1 MAGAK
6 PGRTGA
12 GRRDSQIRPL
22 YLHAGGNKITTDTA
36 YRKTPSVKL
45 PDYEPIVGKNVIDDL
60 RLLAKRLSGRVIQN
74 INSTFSGGGVAEILQ
89 RMVPLLT
96 ELGVDA
102 RWSVIKGD
110 MPFFEVTK
118 KIHNT
123 LHGRPDPF
131 TQQDI
136 SIFNETSRKNIEE
149 HNLVGDIIFVHDPQ
163 PVALVERKKELGKK
177 WIWRCHIDVSK
188 PNEEVWSFL
197 QPWVLQYDASV
208 FSAPAFSRSLPIRQ
222 FLISPSIDPL
232 SDKNRELSRDTVD
245 AVLAKYKIPGDKPI
259 ILQVSR
265 FDYLKD
271 PVGVIQ
277 AFRQVKRSI
286 ACRLVLAGG
295 TATDDPES
303 DKVLAEVME
312 RAGNDPDIHV
322 LLIPPGSDI
331 EINALQRAAAI
342 VLQKSLKEG
351 FALTVSEALWKE
363 KAVVASAVGGIPLQV
378 QNKFTGLLSHG
389 IEGTAYAIRQLLGN
403 PEYARWLGKNGK
415 EHVKNNFLITRHL
428 KEYMLLFL
436 ALDRPEDVIYL

>member
-1 MAGAK
+1 
-6 PGRTGA
+6 
-12 GRRDSQIRPL
+12 
-22 YLHAGGNKITTDTA
+22 
-36 YRKTPSVKL
+36 
-45 PDYEPIVGKNVIDDL
+45 L

-89 RMVPLLT
+89 RMVPLLI

-123 LHGRPDPF
+123 LHGRPDQF

-136 SIFNETSRKNIEE
+136 SIFKETSRKNIEE

-163 PVALVERKKELGKK
+163 PVALVEKKKELGKK

-188 PNEEVWSFL
+188 PNEEVWNFL
-197 QPWVLQYDASV
+197 QPWVLQYDAAV
-208 FSAPAFSRSLPIRQ
+208 FSAPSFSRPLPIRQ

-232 SDKNRELSRDTVD
+232 SDKNRELSRDTID
-245 AVLAKYKIPGDKPI
+245 AVLDRYKIPDDKPI

-277 AFRQVKRSI
+277 AFRQVKRNI

-303 DKVLAEVME
+303 DKVLSEVME

-331 EINALQRAAAI
+331 EINAMQRAAAI

-363 KAVVASAVGGIPLQV
+363 KPVVASAVGGIPLQV
-378 QNKFTGLLSHG
+378 ENKFTGLLSHG

-403 PEYARWLGKNGK
+403 PEYAKWLGKNGK
-415 EHVKNNFLITRHL
+415 EHVRNNFLITRHL

-436 ALDRPEDVIYL
+436 ALDRTEDVIYL